1 MFDISN
7 IKLSEED
14 IREIELAYQLYRNI
28 DLESF
33 AKKYEDELINNK
45 TTLFSTI
52 FISPGLSSFHD
63 IKRVSINK
71 TIRTDKTNN
80 RLLKIED
87 LKYPPSNVAEKLY
100 YNRASYKKQSIFY
113 GGFGEFQALFENPPN
128 TGDLFTI
135 STWHQ
140 KANTKLCYASIF
152 HDQELQYKTNIFQN
166 DWNHYINQLE
176 KLDQRTSEA
185 LDKLF
190 SLITFFFIRPVNP
203 FKKIEYIFSANI
215 ANKIFEMPYLPK
227 IEAILYPS
235 VPLEY
240 ISSNLAI
247 LPKAFDEKFDFVMAE
262 ECIVLNKTTGK
273 NQWMSFKI
281 AKTETI
287 IDGVLVWEN
296 SYIDHQLLNFM
307 RNHNVDIKMYT

>member
-1 MFDISN
+1 MIDLST

-14 IREIELAYQLYRNI
+14 IKEIELAYQLYRNI

-33 AKKYEDELINNK
+33 AKIHEDSLINNK
-45 TTLFSTI
+45 TILFSTI

-71 TIRTDKTNN
+71 TIRNDKTNN
-80 RLLKIED
+80 RLFKVED

-140 KANTKLCYASIF
+140 KVNTNLCYASIF
-152 HDQELQYKTNIFQN
+152 HDQDLQYKSNIFQKE
-166 DWNHYINQLE
+166 WNHYINQLE
-176 KLDQRTSEA
+176 KLDKRTSQA

-190 SLITFFFIRPVNP
+190 SLITFFFIRPINP
-203 FKKIEYIFSANI
+203 SKKIEYIFSANI
-215 ANKIFEMPYLPK
+215 ANKIFEMPYSPK

-240 ISSNLAI
+240 ISANLAI
-247 LPKAFDEKFDFVMAE
+247 LPKAFDEKFEFVMAE
-262 ECIVLNKTTGK
+262 ECIVLNKTAGK

-281 AKTETI
+281 AETETQS
-287 IDGVLVWEN
+287 DGLLFWRN
-296 SYIDHQLLNFM
+296 S
-307 RNHNVDIKMYT
+307 